1 MSRKLPT
8 DSGGSF
14 KVGDLL
20 IRRTTGK
27 PAVIIE
33 RQEERNV
40 EWRTYYKI
48 HGDPEFANKRIS
60 SVELRV
66 KFQKADDRHK
76 KLLEKQL
83 SKPCF
88 TFS

>member
-8 DSGGSF
+8 DNALSF

-27 PAVIIE
+27 PAIIIHCEQE
-33 RQEERNV
+33 RAV

-66 KFQKADDRHK
+66 KFKKAEDRHK
-76 KLLEKQL
+76 KLLRQQL
-83 SKPCF
+83 DTSRF
-88 TFS
+88 AFS

>member
-1 MSRKLPT
+1 
-8 DSGGSF
+8 
-14 KVGDLL
+14 VGDLL

-33 RQEERNV
+33 RQVERNV

-66 KFQKADDRHK
+66 KFQKADERHK
-76 KLLEKQL
+76 KLLQNQL
-83 SKPCF
+83 PKPCF

>member
-1 MSRKLPT
+1 MSRKLPIS
-8 DSGGSF
+8 DNLSF

-33 RQEERNV
+33 CQQERAV

-66 KFQKADDRHK
+66 KFKKAEDRHK
-76 KLLEKQL
+76 KLLRQKL
-83 SKPCF
+83 DTSRF
-88 TFS
+88 AFS